1 MPGAGRRARFEKTVE
16 EMERRTMNIEKATAK
31 YEAWLAK
38 RIPLLKG
45 DLDLKYKSMREAVF
59 PFLRATFYRW
69 SQLWPKVCPA
79 AAKAPVVLAIGDLHV
94 ENFGTWRDTEGRLI
108 WGLNDFD
115 EVNFMPYTIDL
126 VRLST
131 SAHLAIDAAHL
142 TMGKKD
148 ACDSILK
155 GYKDGLAVGG
165 RAIVLGEHHHWLRE
179 LAISEARDPF
189 KFWEKM
195 QALPTWRQPV
205 PKGALKALNHL
216 MPEAGL
222 EYRIAHRR
230 AGLGS
235 LGRERYVAI
244 TDWRGGKIAREAKA
258 LATSAYVWALGSKS
272 NENILY
278 QDVLDRAVRCP
289 DPFVQLRGRW
299 IIRRLAPDC
308 SRVELSSLPEAR
320 DELRLL
326 YEMGWETA
334 NVHLGSKRAIKAVL
348 SDLRKR
354 PMGWL
359 HEASQAMAK
368 ATMEDWKEWK
378 AAKKSSG

>member
-1 MPGAGRRARFEKTVE
+1 MH
-16 EMERRTMNIEKATAK
+16 IEKATEK
-31 YEAWLAK
+31 YEAWLGK

-45 DLDLKYKSMREAVF
+45 DLNLKHKSMREAVF

-69 SQLWPKVCPA
+69 SQLWPRVCPA
-79 AAKAPVVLAIGDLHV
+79 AAKAPAVLAVGDLHV
-94 ENFGTWRDTEGRLI
+94 ENFGTWRDIEGRLI
-108 WGLNDFD
+108 WGINDFD

-126 VRLST
+126 VRLAT

-142 TMGKKD
+142 TMEKKD

-155 GYKDGLAVGG
+155 GYRDGLAAGG
-165 RAIVLGEHHHWLRE
+165 SVIVLGEHHHWLRE
-179 LAISEARDPF
+179 LAISEARNPF

-195 QALPTWRQPV
+195 QALPTWRRPV
-205 PKGALKALNHL
+205 PKSALKALGHL

-222 EYRIAHRR
+222 KYRLAHRI

-258 LATSAYVWALGSKS
+258 LATSAYVWALDGKGKK
-272 NENILY
+272 NILY

-289 DPFVQLRGRW
+289 DPFVQLRGGW
-299 IIRRLAPDC
+299 VVRRLAPDC
-308 SRVELSSLPEAR
+308 SRVELSSLPEER

-378 AAKKSSG
+378 AVGRRAARMRH

>member
-1 MPGAGRRARFEKTVE
+1 MGRRGTGAKEKA
-16 EMERRTMNIEKATAK
+16 MNIEKATEK

-38 RIPLLKG
+38 RIPLLKA
-45 DLDLKYKSMREAVF
+45 DLNLKHKSMGEALF

-69 SQLWPKVCPA
+69 SQLWSKVCPDL
-79 AAKAPVVLAIGDLHV
+79 AKAPVVLAVGDLHV
-94 ENFGTWRDTEGRLI
+94 ENFGTWRDIEGRLI
-108 WGLNDFD
+108 WGINDFD

-126 VRLST
+126 VRLAS

-142 TMGKKD
+142 SLGKKD

-155 GYKDGLAVGG
+155 GYREGLAAGG
-165 RAIVLGEHHHWLRE
+165 RAVVLGEHHHWLRE
-179 LAISEARDPF
+179 LAISEARNPF

-195 QALPTWRQPV
+195 QALSTWRQPV
-205 PKGALKALNHL
+205 PKSALKALGHL
-216 MPEAGL
+216 MPEVGL
-222 EYRIAHRR
+222 KYRVAHRI

-258 LATSAYVWALGSKS
+258 LATSAYVWALDGKGKKD
-272 NENILY
+272 ILY
-278 QDVLDRAVRCP
+278 QDVLDRAVRCL

-308 SRVELSSLPEAR
+308 SRVELSSLPEER

-348 SDLRKR
+348 SDLEKR
-354 PMGWL
+354 PINWL
-359 HEASQAMAK
+359 HEASQAMTK
-368 ATMEDWKEWK
+368 VTVGDWKEWK
-378 AAKKSSG
+378 AGHAAPVRH